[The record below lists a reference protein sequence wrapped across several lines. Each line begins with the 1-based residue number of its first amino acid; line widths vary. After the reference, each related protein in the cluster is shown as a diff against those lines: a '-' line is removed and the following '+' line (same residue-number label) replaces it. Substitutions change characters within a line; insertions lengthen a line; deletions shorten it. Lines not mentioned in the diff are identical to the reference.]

1 MKVLIKSQIVD
12 HGIVELN
19 KELDVRSWH
28 YGRQGGDS
36 VNKELGFRSWHCG
49 KKERRHFQSKAR
61 L

>member
-1 MKVLIKSQIVD
+1 MKVLIKSQNVD

-19 KELDVRSWH
+19 KELDVRTLQ
-28 YGRQGGDS
+28 YGTQGGDS